1 MRIGRSF
8 RDGVLRFAEPRLNR
22 VNALSIESVGVA
34 SAAPGTYYDAEL
46 ILKQTLGLHD
56 ESGVNE
62 QLYGVATCGDWD
74 ATDPTS

>member
-1 MRIGRSF
+1 
-8 RDGVLRFAEPRLNR
+8 
-22 VNALSIESVGVA
+22 VA

-46 ILKQTLGLHD
+46 ILKQTIGLFD